1 MGRVEFRI
9 LGPLEAVDA
18 GKALPLGSRK
28 QRALLALLLVQN
40 GAVVSRDRL
49 IEELWRGEAP
59 PMAGATLLAYISRLR
74 KVIGPDRLRTRP
86 PGYQLALEPDELDA
100 TRFER
105 SLAAA
110 RSHGLRERARRLRE
124 ALALWRGPVLA
135 DLAFEP
141 FAESEI
147 RRLEELRIVALEERI
162 EAELE
167 LGLHTD
173 LVAELERM
181 VRENP
186 LRERPRGQHML
197 ALYRCGRQAEALES
211 YQEFRRLLT
220 DGLGLEPSPALKEL
234 QKAILSQDESLA
246 AAAPTPSP
254 AGERADVERSGL
266 LLGRDAEIQ
275 TLWSALDQ
283 TLTGQGRLVLIGGE
297 PGIGKSRLADELA
310 AEARMRGVQVLV
322 GRCWEAGGAPA
333 FWPWVQALRVYLGE
347 RAPERWRTV
356 LGPAATRLAQI
367 LPELRELDPE
377 PDRSSSDPDAARFQ
391 LFEAISSF
399 LRRASRTQPLVLVL
413 DDLHAADAPSLL
425 LLRFLAEEIGRAR
438 LLVIGCYRTLDPAP
452 KDPLSTTLVAL
463 SRRPET
469 AFIELTGLSEPDV
482 TRFIEHATGLEPQER
497 AVREIGRA
505 TEGNPL
511 YLVEILRLLATEEA
525 LESMRDPGWRLEV
538 PESVHAVIRL
548 RLRHLSEE
556 AKLLLTLASVLG
568 REFGLDALEQV
579 SGVRDDQLLAV
590 LDEAAAERIVT
601 DVPGAPGR
609 LRFSHALI
617 RETLYDELPPGRRLQ
632 LHRRVGEALE
642 SLYATNL
649 EPHLDELAYHFFES
663 TRPKDAAR
671 ALDYAERAAERSL
684 QLLAYEEAA
693 RHYTT
698 ALRALHVVD
707 KPEPQVRGRLLL
719 GLGDAQQRA
728 GESAQAK
735 ETFLLAAEA
744 ARRDGPAERLAQ
756 AALGYGGRYVWAR
769 ASSDMHLVPHLEE
782 ALSLLGAED
791 SALRAR
797 LLARLAGALRDD
809 ASPNRRSAL
818 STEAVALAR
827 RVGDPAALVFA
838 LSGHLSA
845 ALAADDAERRL
856 AVANELLEVAT
867 ETRDTEGVFEAHDH
881 RSSALMELGD
891 IEALD
896 RTDEQMARLA
906 GSLRQPAQLWLLT
919 TNRALRALLAG
930 RFTEAEQLVYDALE
944 MGARAQPREARF
956 TFRLQLAALRKAQ
969 GRLAEIEPEIERS
982 LSDYPDRAVFPCLLV
997 DLRARLGREDRAR
1010 ELLAQIDIDALP
1022 TGAEWL
1028 YPMHFLCEACAA
1040 LNDTD
1045 RASVLYEL
1053 LVPHAQST
1061 ASLWADGNAGS
1072 VARYLG
1078 LLSTTRSRLDE
1089 AAAHYEAALAMNR
1102 RLGARPWLAHTQEDY
1117 ARMLFARGDSKDAA
1131 RARSLLNDALATYSE
1146 LGMNPHAAVAS
1157 APSLPLGA
1165 KDVAG
1170 EDPLRSVDQS
1180 S

>member
-1 MGRVEFRI
+1 MGHVEFRI

-28 QRALLALLLVQN
+28 QRALLALLLLAE
-40 GAVVSRDRL
+40 GEVVSRDRL
-49 IEELWRGEAP
+49 IEELWRGEP
-59 PMAGATLLAYISRLR
+59 PAMAEASLLAYVSRLR

-86 PGYQLALEPDELDA
+86 PGYQLTLEPGELDA

-105 SLAAA
+105 SLAEA
-110 RSHGLRERARRLRE
+110 RGHGVRERAQQLRA
-124 ALALWRGPVLA
+124 ALALWRGPPLA

-147 RRLEELRIVALEERI
+147 RRLEELRIVALEERV

-167 LGLHTD
+167 LGLHPE
-173 LVAELERM
+173 LVAELERI
-181 VRENP
+181 VSDNP

-211 YQEFRRLLT
+211 YQEMRRLLT
-220 DGLGLEPSPALKEL
+220 EELGLEPSPALKEL
-234 QKAILSQDESLA
+234 QKAILSQDESLG
-246 AAAPTPSP
+246 APTPAP
-254 AGERADVERSGL
+254 FGEQADAESSGL
-266 LLGRDAEIQ
+266 FLGRDAEIR
-275 TLWSALDQ
+275 TLSSALEQ
-283 TLTGQGRLVLIGGE
+283 TRTGRGRLVLIGGE

-310 AEARMRGVQVLV
+310 AEARRRGFEVLF

-333 FWPWVQALRVYLGE
+333 FWPWVQMLRAYLGE
-347 RAPERWRTV
+347 HAPERWRTI
-356 LGPAATRLAQI
+356 LGPAASQLAPI
-367 LPELRELDPE
+367 LPELRELDTE
-377 PDRSSSDPDAARFQ
+377 PDRSSSDPDAARFR
-391 LFEAISSF
+391 LFEAISSL
-399 LRRASRTQPLVLVL
+399 LRRASATRPLVLVL
-413 DDLHAADAPSLL
+413 DDLRAADAPSLL

-438 LLVIGCYRTLDPAP
+438 LLVIGCYRTLDPAT
-452 KDPLSTTLVAL
+452 KDPLSTTLVEL

-469 AFIELTGLSEPDV
+469 ASIELTGLLEPDV
-482 TRFIEHATGLEPQER
+482 TRFIALATGLEPQER

-525 LESMRDPGWRLEV
+525 LESMLDPGWRLKV
-538 PESVHAVIRL
+538 PQSLHAVIRL

-556 AKLLLTLASVLG
+556 AKLLLTLASVFG

-579 SGVRDDQLLAV
+579 SGVREDQLLAV

-649 EPHLDELAYHFFES
+649 DPHLAELAYHFFES

-671 ALDYAERAAERSL
+671 ALDYAERAAKRSL

-698 ALRALHVVD
+698 ALRAFGVVE
-707 KPEPQVRGRLLL
+707 KPEPEVRGRLLL
-719 GLGDAQQRA
+719 GLGDAQLRA
-728 GESAQAK
+728 GESAQGK

-744 ARRDGPAERLAQ
+744 ARRDGPAEQLAL

-769 ASSDMHLVPHLEE
+769 AGGDAHLVSLLEE
-782 ALSLLGAED
+782 ALSLLGDRD

-797 LLARLAGALRDD
+797 VLARLAGALRDE
-809 ASPNRRSAL
+809 ASPDRRSAL
-818 STEAVALAR
+818 SAEAVAIAR

-838 LSGHLSA
+838 LSGHLFA
-845 ALAADDAERRL
+845 ALASDDPKRRL
-856 AVANELLEVAT
+856 VAANELLAIAT
-867 ETRDTEGVFEAHDH
+867 ETGDSEGAFEAHDH
-881 RSSALMELGD
+881 RSSALIELGG
-891 IEALD
+891 IEAVD

-906 GSLRQPAQLWLLT
+906 GNLRQPAQLWLLT

-930 RFTEAEQLVYDALE
+930 RFVEAEKLVYDALE
-944 MGARAQPREARF
+944 IGTRAQPREARF
-956 TFRLQLAALRKAQ
+956 TFRVQLAALRKAQ

-982 LSDYPDRAVFPCLLV
+982 LSDYPNRTVFPCLLV
-997 DLRARLGREDRAR
+997 DLRSRLGREEEAR
-1010 ELLAQIDIDALP
+1010 ELLARIDIEALP
-1022 TGAEWL
+1022 AGDEWL

-1040 LNDTD
+1040 LNDTE
-1045 RASVLYEL
+1045 RACVLYEL

-1078 LLSTTRSRLDE
+1078 LLSATRSRFDE
-1089 AAAHYEAALAMNR
+1089 AAAHYEAALATNR
-1102 RLGARPWLAHTQEDY
+1102 RLGARPWLAHTQADY
-1117 ARMLFARGDSKDAA
+1117 ARTLFARGEPTDAA
-1131 RARSLLNDALATYSE
+1131 KAHSLLNEARATYSE
-1146 LGMNPHAAVAS
+1146 LDMAS
-1157 APSLPLGA
+1157 YATATSASSLLLG
-1165 KDVAG
+1165 V
-1170 EDPLRSVDQS
+1170 
-1180 S
+1180 